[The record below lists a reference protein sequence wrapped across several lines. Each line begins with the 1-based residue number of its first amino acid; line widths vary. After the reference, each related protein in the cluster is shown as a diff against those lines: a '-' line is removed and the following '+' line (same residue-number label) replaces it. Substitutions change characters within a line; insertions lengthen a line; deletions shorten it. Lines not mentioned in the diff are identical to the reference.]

1 MYVPA
6 AMTELWNCVREK
18 MNREVIQKLTQEEVN
33 HFRWISPLSRYGLYH
48 SIHLIRRIM
57 LMDS

>member
-33 HFRWISPLSRYGLYH
+33 HFRWNISIVSVWVYH

>member
-33 HFRWISPLSRYGLYH
+33 HFRWNISIVSVWVI
-48 SIHLIRRIM
+48 SFCSF
-57 LMDS
+57 D